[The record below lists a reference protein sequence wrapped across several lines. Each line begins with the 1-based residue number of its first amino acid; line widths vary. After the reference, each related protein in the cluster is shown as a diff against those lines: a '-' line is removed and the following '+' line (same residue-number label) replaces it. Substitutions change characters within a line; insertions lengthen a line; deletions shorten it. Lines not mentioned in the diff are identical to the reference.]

1 MCDLGEYLDYKNCK
15 CRERVVDK
23 LVNECNENID
33 EELKKLDKMK
43 INVVLA
49 HYT

>member
-23 LVNECNENID
+23 LVNECNKI
-33 EELKKLDKMK
+33 LMKK
-43 INVVLA
+43 
-49 HYT
+49 